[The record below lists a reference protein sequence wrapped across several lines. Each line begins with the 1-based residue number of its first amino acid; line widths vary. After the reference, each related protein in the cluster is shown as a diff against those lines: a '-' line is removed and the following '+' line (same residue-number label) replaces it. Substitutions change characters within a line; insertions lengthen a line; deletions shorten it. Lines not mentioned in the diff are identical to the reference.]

1 MRYALAALLGA
12 LLCAPVCRIWVR
24 FAGRTCLPGLLAAM
38 FLVPGNLAVA
48 HDNYPPECCGGG
60 PSGDCEPVFGE
71 AVRGGYRFL
80 VRSPQSGAV
89 VEFIVK
95 EEATRRSHNGQYH
108 ACWPKYAPEPRCFF
122 APVAGT

>member
-1 MRYALAALLGA
+1 MFKGHLRVLL
-12 LLCAPVCRIWVR
+12 I
-24 FAGRTCLPGLLAAM
+24 
-38 FLVPGNLAVA
+38 AVA
-48 HDNYPPECCGGG
+48 MSMSGAAFGHGDYPAECCGGG